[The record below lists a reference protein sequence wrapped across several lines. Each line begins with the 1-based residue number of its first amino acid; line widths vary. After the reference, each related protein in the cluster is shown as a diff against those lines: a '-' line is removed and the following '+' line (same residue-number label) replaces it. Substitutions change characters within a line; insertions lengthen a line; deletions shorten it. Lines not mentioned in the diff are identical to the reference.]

1 MAEIDTRSIGIRI
14 AHYRRMNGVS
24 TDDLAD
30 ATSGA
35 VSRAVIANIESGR
48 KADVSVVQLL
58 ALAAALGVPPVA
70 LLLPLEEPEALVT
83 VRPNDDRRAIDTLD
97 WISGTSSEGHQTPA
111 GKNARAILMGV
122 RGYYRSLQ
130 QLRKAQSRSRAWDDE
145 SAAHSDAE
153 WNALAR
159 DVMSWS
165 EDLEGKREFLETLG
179 VGPLEV
185 E

>member
-1 MAEIDTRSIGIRI
+1 MTK
-14 AHYRRMNGVS
+14 S
-24 TDDLAD
+24 TTSSPGHAQCESV
-30 ATSGA
+30 TSGA

-130 QLRKAQSRSRAWDDE
+130 QLRKGRVGGQLSLRGRPLGPWVRPVADAAQGLRRPDD
-145 SAAHSDAE
+145 
-153 WNALAR
+153 LPR
-159 DVMSWS
+159 RVRP
-165 EDLEGKREFLETLG
+165 G
-179 VGPLEV
+179 
-185 E
+185 